1 MKKLFNY
8 CRLCL
13 KLLSRNLS
21 TLLAFEIIYSVITV
35 FLIYPILSFSIDKT
49 MSLSGLTYLSNDN
62 IIYYLSR
69 PATIFIWLAVLLVSC
84 LIVIFKIMSVTWYV
98 HASYNQKDIS
108 IVQMFK
114 LGGKCLLSRS
124 KAELY
129 WYFYIPCFS
138 PLLFQVSPAWTQSL
152 NLFRITYMKATFYL
166 Y

>member
-49 MSLSGLTYLSNDN
+49 MSLSGLTYLSNDK

-84 LIVIFKIMSVTWYV
+84 LMVIFKIMSVTWYV

-108 IVQMFK
+108 IVQDRHR
-114 LGGKCLLSRS
+114 LKCSAKR
-124 KAELY
+124 AE
-129 WYFYIPCFS
+129 S
-138 PLLFQVSPAWTQSL
+138 SS
-152 NLFRITYMKATFYL
+152 TFL
-166 Y
+166 P